1 MRKQRLGD
9 SPYDMLDR
17 NLKRMGLTMLIGAIL
32 DVMLAL
38 AIFLFPSRFIALTGM
53 DAPKDMFYLQFWPLI
68 HLVLPCFCILVW
80 MDPKRNVAGV
90 TAAIVARL
98 IYAVFMF
105 VSVWTRGLSWVW
117 AAVGAAS
124 LALAV
129 SHYVFLRRS
138 DFGFWEVFR
147 WAGNPPGA
155 QKR

>member
-1 MRKQRLGD
+1 MQKQWSGD

-17 NLKRMGLTMLIGAIL
+17 NLRRMGLTMLIGAIL
-32 DVMLAL
+32 DVVVAL
-38 AIFLFPSRFIALTGM
+38 AVFLFPSRVIALTGI
-53 DAPKDMFYLQFWPLI
+53 DAPQDVFYLQLWPLL

-98 IYAVFMF
+98 VYAAFMLISAW
-105 VSVWTRGLSWVW
+105 VRGLSWVW
-117 AAVGAAS
+117 FVAGAVS

-138 DFGFWEVFR
+138 DFGFWEVFSQ
-147 WAGNPPGA
+147 AGNPPGA
-155 QKR
+155 LKR